1 MRITNKK
8 AKKMKNSFKHCL
20 LFMLI
25 VVVLPTALVSCDD
38 MGKRVNSG
46 DCKDRFDV
54 QLTDGSAM
62 WIYGGKVTDGYV
74 KGNDEMGQTI
84 WVPLT
89 SIISV
94 TEVDCGNGN

>member
-1 MRITNKK
+1 MKITFKK
-8 AKKMKNSFKHCL
+8 FLILIA
-20 LFMLI
+20 I
-25 VVVLPTALVSCDD
+25 VVYLPTTLVSCSD
-38 MGKRVNSG
+38 MGKKYNSS

-74 KGNDEMGQTI
+74 KGNDEMGQKI

-94 TEVDCGNGN
+94 TEVDCGNGK